1 MNVQRLAVVGSM
13 AVVVAA
19 VIGGLW
25 LTGSPAEQRRLRLD
39 EQRVN
44 ELVRLSNA
52 AQRRWEREQ
61 RLLDAADDLVDGQLL
76 TRLPTDPTTR
86 EPYEY
91 RVTGPRRFEVCATFD
106 RPSRPE
112 LAGDFWFH
120 EAGHRCFAFD
130 VTERRN

>member
-1 MNVQRLAVVGSM
+1 MNVQRIAGIGSI

-19 VIGGLW
+19 VVVGL
-25 LTGSPAEQRRLRLD
+25 LTIGSPAEQRLLRRD

-44 ELVRLSNA
+44 GLTQLARRAELQWS
-52 AQRRWEREQ
+52 QEQ
-61 RLLDAADDLVDGQLL
+61 RLATSAVELVDQYL
-76 TRLPTDPTTR
+76 TRLPTDPATR

-91 RVTGPRRFEVCATFD
+91 RITGPRVFEVCGTFE

-120 EAGHRCFAFD
+120 EAGRHCFEFEMAE
-130 VTERRN
+130 TRGR